1 MNRIGVSILLTAT
14 LVVGALPSA
23 SAVVK
28 PTPKCSPAGMK
39 ITYKGKIY
47 TCIKLGT
54 KLSWNNGVAIKP
66 KPPIWNPTGSLCI
79 PGSNCPLGSTGPGGG
94 IVFYDA
100 GSQQSWGQYL
110 EVAPG
115 GWSGSATD
123 PETSWCDVV
132 VVDLAESIA
141 AEPIGTS
148 LGFEIGKGKANTDL
162 MLKNCT
168 SGAGLTA
175 QAYKGGGKND
185 WYLPSK
191 NELNEVCKYARSQPT
206 GKSKLLCNEGGK
218 LRKDFV
224 NPEEDHYW
232 SSTEYEIDNQVWG
245 QFFEGRYVGAQLY
258 ILKKWNTSLVRPIRA
273 F

>member
-28 PTPKCSPAGMK
+28 PTPKCSPAGDK
-39 ITYKGKIY
+39 TIYKGKIY
-47 TCIKLGT
+47 TCIKLGN
-54 KLSWNNGVAIKP
+54 KLSWNNGVIYKA
-66 KPPIWNPTGSLCI
+66 PPIWNPTGSLCI

-100 GSQQSWGQYL
+100 GSQQSWGRYL

-115 GWSGSATD
+115 GWSGNTTD

-132 VVDLAESIA
+132 VVDLEESTA
-141 AEPIGTS
+141 AAPIETS
-148 LGFEIGKGKANTDL
+148 LGFQIGKGKANTEL
-162 MLKNCT
+162 MLKNCS
-168 SGAGLTA
+168 SGAGVVA

-206 GKSKLLCNEGGK
+206 GKSKVLCDEGGK

-224 NPEEDHYW
+224 NPDDFYW
-232 SSTEYEIDNQVWG
+232 SSTEEDYKNQVWG
-245 QFFEGRYVGAQLY
+245 QFFDGLRVGIQLY
-258 ILKKWNTSLVRPIRA
+258 VFKKFNTANVRPIRA